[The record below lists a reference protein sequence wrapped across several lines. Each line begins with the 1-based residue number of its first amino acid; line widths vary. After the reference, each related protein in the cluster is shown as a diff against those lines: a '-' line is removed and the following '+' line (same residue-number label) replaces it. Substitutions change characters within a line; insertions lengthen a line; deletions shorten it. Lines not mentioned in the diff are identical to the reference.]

1 MVERNTDSE
10 QSLIFLKDSGSRVSC
25 EHGEAARLETRVS
38 RLCRSMLSEI
48 GKDKKR
54 YFWRDIRGSMVISI
68 I

>member
-25 EHGEAARLETRVS
+25 EHGEAARLETRV
-38 RLCRSMLSEI
+38 M
-48 GKDKKR
+48 KR